1 MWAQRGGTENHVHED
16 TNIDLEHNFDKEN
29 ISESSP
35 ALKGQISEYVPN
47 LLSIQSQH
55 TYEA

>member
-1 MWAQRGGTENHVHED
+1 MWAQRGRTENHDHED

-35 ALKGQISEYVPN
+35 ALKRQISEYVPKFIIN
-47 LLSIQSQH
+47 TVA
-55 TYEA
+55 TYI